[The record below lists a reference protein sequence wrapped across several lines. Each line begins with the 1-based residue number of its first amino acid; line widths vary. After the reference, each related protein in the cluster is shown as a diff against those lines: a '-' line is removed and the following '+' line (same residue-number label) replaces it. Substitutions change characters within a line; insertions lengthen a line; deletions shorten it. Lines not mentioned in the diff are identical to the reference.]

1 MKILGLIEED
11 FVNYKV
17 PCMTVMFPY
26 CDFKCNK
33 DCGQNVCQNM
43 QLAYSDI
50 IDISEKELVQRYVNN
65 PISEALVLQGLEPF
79 DSFKDLEDL
88 LKEFSRFS
96 SDQVVIYTGFYE
108 EEIKDKVQ
116 KLKNVYNKII
126 VKFGRFIPNR
136 DRRYDEILGVW
147 LQSDNQ
153 YAKEV

>member
-50 IDISEKELVQRYVNN
+50 IDI
-65 PISEALVLQGLEPF
+65 
-79 DSFKDLEDL
+79 
-88 LKEFSRFS
+88 
-96 SDQVVIYTGFYE
+96 
-108 EEIKDKVQ
+108 
-116 KLKNVYNKII
+116 
-126 VKFGRFIPNR
+126 
-136 DRRYDEILGVW
+136 
-147 LQSDNQ
+147 
-153 YAKEV
+153 

>member
-50 IDISEKELVQRYVNN
+50 IDISEKELVKRYVNN

-108 EEIKDKVQ
+108 EEIKDKIQ

-126 VKFGRFIPNR
+126 IKFGRFIPNR
-136 DRRYDEILGVW
+136 DKRYDEILGVW